1 MVFDPELDTQLHT
14 FDSPYMLPTPLA
26 DLLNENDG
34 KIIVLVTGV
43 FDVLHQE
50 HIHFLE
56 NAKEMGDIFIV
67 ALESDT
73 RVRQIKGPSRPHFS
87 QTERR
92 AHLLE
97 LGIADCIVILPEE
110 FYLPEHH
117 QAVISQIQ
125 PTYLAVSSHTKHLD
139 KKQAILSQYGGKVV
153 VVLDYNPEESTTNI
167 LEKSA

>member
-1 MVFDPELDTQLHT
+1 MVFDPQQDVQLYT
-14 FDSPYMLPTPLA
+14 FDSPYMVPTPLA
-26 DLLNENDG
+26 ELLNENDG
-34 KIIVLVTGV
+34 KTVVLVTGV

-56 NAKEMGDIFIV
+56 NAREMGDILVV
-67 ALESDT
+67 ALESDA

-87 QTERR
+87 QAERR
-92 AHLLE
+92 ANLLE
-97 LGIADCIVILPEE
+97 LEIADCIVILPED
-110 FYLPEHH
+110 FSRPEHH

-153 VVLDYNPEESTTNI
+153 VVLEYNPEVSTTQI
-167 LEKSA
+167 LEQEG